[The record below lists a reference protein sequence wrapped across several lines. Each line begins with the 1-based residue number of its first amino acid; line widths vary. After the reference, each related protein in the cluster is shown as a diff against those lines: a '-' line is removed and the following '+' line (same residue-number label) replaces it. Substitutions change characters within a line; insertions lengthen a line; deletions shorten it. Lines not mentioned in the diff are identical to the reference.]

1 VDPLRVKVTMKK
13 YRYKTLKSTNETA
26 REILEEN
33 AIIIADEQT
42 AGKGRMG
49 KSFFSPEG
57 GIYMSVILKLDF
69 SDSVYL
75 SAAAAV
81 SVCRAIKNLTG
92 LSPKIKWIN
101 DIYLDEKKVGGIL
114 IEGVSS
120 YVVVGIGLNLKP
132 QEFPADINAAS
143 LEVDIERE
151 LLIDEI
157 ISQLFSVSKEKNFI
171 EEYKKL
177 SDILGEKIIVYDKN
191 EEYTAYVTDIS
202 DIGELII
209 QKGDRSQILNS
220 TNITIKKVKQ

>member
-1 VDPLRVKVTMKK
+1 MKK